1 MMNNIFL
8 PCRLFFLLT
17 LVLSLNTQTMGQNH
31 EQTIATNKII
41 ATDKAPKAI
50 GPYSQAIVAN
60 GFVFVSG
67 QTIADPATGAL
78 VEGGIK
84 EQTRQVI
91 KNIQAVLEEANSD
104 LDRVVKVTV
113 FISDWKYFKEMN
125 EVYAEFFSR
134 NAPARSTIQGQRWP
148 EGTLIGMDVIAT
160 TK

>member
-1 MMNNIFL
+1 MAQSDK
-8 PCRLFFLLT
+8 P
-17 LVLSLNTQTMGQNH
+17 QKQ
-31 EQTIATNKII
+31 TNKVI

-67 QTIADPATGAL
+67 QTIADPASGAL

-84 EQTRQVI
+84 EQTRQVL
-91 KNIQAVLEEANSD
+91 KNIRAVLEEANSD
-104 LDRVVKVTV
+104 LDKVVKVTV

-125 EVYAEFFSR
+125 EVYAEFFKT

-160 TK
+160 TD

>member
-1 MMNNIFL
+1 MNTILLRFK
-8 PCRLFFLLT
+8 LFFLLSFI
-17 LVLSLNTQTMGQNH
+17 LSFNVKIMAQNLEKQNSAH
-31 EQTIATNKII
+31 KVIT
-41 ATDKAPKAI
+41 TDKAPKAI

-67 QTIADPATGAL
+67 QTTADPATGVY

-104 LDRVVKVTV
+104 LSKVVKVTV
-113 FISDWKYFKEMN
+113 FISDWKNFKEMN
-125 EVYAEFFSR
+125 EVYSEFFKI
-134 NAPARSTIQGQRWP
+134 NPPARSTIQGQRWP
-148 EGTLIGMDVIAT
+148 EGTLVGMDVIAT